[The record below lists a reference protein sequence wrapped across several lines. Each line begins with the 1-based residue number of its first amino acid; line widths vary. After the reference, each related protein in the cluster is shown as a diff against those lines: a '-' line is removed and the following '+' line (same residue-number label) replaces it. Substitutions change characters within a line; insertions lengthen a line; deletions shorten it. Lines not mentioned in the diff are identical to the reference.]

1 MNELAAVAAAAAAA
15 GAEAE
20 GFFSD
25 VLLLVAMDVK

>member
-1 MNELAAVAAAAAAA
+1 LLSACMNELAAA